1 MSSSTWTHNWGKSAA
16 FWQALGFKLDFEQ
29 TDHGHSGIFVAD
41 NGTRIFLEEKDL
53 QDPVSLDL
61 YLGVPDADAYR
72 PDSPVDVVRPF
83 TATHWGTQVMTVRD
97 PDGRLF
103 RLEAGSEVYHGA
115 PDNSVEPGLTHLP

>member
-1 MSSSTWTHNWGKSAA
+1 MATRGFELVYLETHNWGKCAA

-29 TDHGHSGIFVAD
+29 TDHGHSGLLVAD

-53 QDPVSLDL
+53 QDPVSIDL
-61 YLGVPDADAYR
+61 YLGVSDPAACR
-72 PDSPVDVVRPF
+72 PASPVEVVRSF

-103 RLEAGSEVYHGA
+103 RLEAGSDAYHGS
-115 PDNSVEPGLTHLP
+115 PDDAGQ